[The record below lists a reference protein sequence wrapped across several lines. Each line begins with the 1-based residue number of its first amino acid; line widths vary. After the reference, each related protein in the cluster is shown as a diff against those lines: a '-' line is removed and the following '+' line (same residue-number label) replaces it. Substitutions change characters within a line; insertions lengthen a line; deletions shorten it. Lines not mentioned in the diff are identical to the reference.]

1 MQIDGCRESHDIVLF
16 HVESEDFVWVNKS
29 VMYFLAYN
37 DMFLLS
43 MLSQQTMKLQKYKL
57 VFNISYNTLSED
69 EIFFHLVLNWF
80 AGNTIYI
87 YIYTNLIWTPLI
99 KVSLIFS
106 ILIMTLVLCSYRGLE
121 CLNQK
126 KIYNILK
133 MMIYP
138 NCFWQLILIGFW
150 TIRGLNFHLLFFE
163 NMKGCFPFKKECLII
178 GCDILVL
185 LREDDFDLSQPPKL

>member
-1 MQIDGCRESHDIVLF
+1 MTCFCFRCFLSKQWNCR
-16 HVESEDFVWVNKS
+16 
-29 VMYFLAYN
+29 
-37 DMFLLS
+37 
-43 MLSQQTMKLQKYKL
+43 
-57 VFNISYNTLSED
+57 NISLCLIFHITHYLRMKSFSIWYWIDLLETL
-69 EIFFHLVLNWF
+69 
-80 AGNTIYI
+80 
-87 YIYTNLIWTPLI
+87 YIYTNIIWTPLI

-150 TIRGLNFHLLFFE
+150 TIRGLNFHLLFLE